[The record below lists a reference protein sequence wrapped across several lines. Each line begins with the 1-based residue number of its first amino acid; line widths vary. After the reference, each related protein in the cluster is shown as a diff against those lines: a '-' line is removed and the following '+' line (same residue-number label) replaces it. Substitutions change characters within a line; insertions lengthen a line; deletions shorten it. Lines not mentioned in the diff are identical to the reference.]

1 MPEFVIVKGRVC
13 VDDGLLRVAQ
23 GHGSFTETPVYP
35 PYVYNPLNGTK
46 NGVNADDS
54 DVNGLEQV
62 TSNIEE
68 LAIEIPT
75 PEPITSFLSGPA
87 LSVMSTDT
95 RASTPTGRAM
105 RQEGQRNMQDSTFSI
120 SGEKIFNT
128 KKNCVFSSVFILIYT
143 NFCRGNGHRTAFL
156 HSCPKSTRWQIFGIL
171 VNGRAD

>member
-1 MPEFVIVKGRVC
+1 MKGRVC

-23 GHGSFTETPVYP
+23 GHGSFIETPAYP
-35 PYVYNPLNGTK
+35 PYVYNPLNGIK
-46 NGVNADDS
+46 NGES
-54 DVNGLEQV
+54 DMNGLEQV

-120 SGEKIFNT
+120 SGKA
-128 KKNCVFSSVFILIYT
+128 
-143 NFCRGNGHRTAFL
+143 FC
-156 HSCPKSTRWQIFGIL
+156 
-171 VNGRAD
+171 

>member
-1 MPEFVIVKGRVC
+1 MIVKGRVC
-13 VDDGLLRVAQ
+13 VDDGMLRVAQ
-23 GHGSFTETPVYP
+23 GHGSFIETPAYP
-35 PYVYNPLNGTK
+35 PYVYNPLNGIK
-46 NGVNADDS
+46 NGDGTDES
-54 DVNGLEQV
+54 DINGLELV

-120 SGEKIFNT
+120 SGNLTF
-128 KKNCVFSSVFILIYT
+128 
-143 NFCRGNGHRTAFL
+143 
-156 HSCPKSTRWQIFGIL
+156 
-171 VNGRAD
+171 